1 VIIILI
7 AFPAKAGSDCFIRLL
22 IKKGLQIKHF
32 NCFRHCI
39 QKLLFKFLITMKK
52 IYVPLIFLTLL
63 CLSSCDVIAGIFK
76 AGAVVGIIA
85 VIIVIALIIWIAS
98 LFRK

>member
-1 VIIILI
+1 
-7 AFPAKAGSDCFIRLL
+7 
-22 IKKGLQIKHF
+22 
-32 NCFRHCI
+32 
-39 QKLLFKFLITMKK
+39 MKK
-52 IYVPLIFLTLL
+52 LYVPSLMLLLL
-63 CLSSCDVIAGIFK
+63 CLSSCSVIAGIFK

>member
-1 VIIILI
+1 
-7 AFPAKAGSDCFIRLL
+7 
-22 IKKGLQIKHF
+22 
-32 NCFRHCI
+32 
-39 QKLLFKFLITMKK
+39 MKK